1 MANCG
6 AGFGCVLGHLR
17 KQTPVVLA
25 SPPPHFIHSDK
36 ASSSK
41 LFQANCGAGF
51 GCVLGHLRKQT
62 PVVLASLPPHFIH
75 SDKASSSKL
84 LQANFVSG
92 ELWRRLRLRP
102 WSFAKANSRRP
113 RLAATTFHPF

>member
-36 ASSSK
+36 ASLSK
-41 LFQANCGAGF
+41 LFQAGRSWRTAAAG
-51 GCVLGHLRKQT
+51 KQKGKAVNVRYT
-62 PVVLASLPPHFIH
+62 IPIVFKLP
-75 SDKASSSKL
+75 K
-84 LQANFVSG
+84 
-92 ELWRRLRLRP
+92 
-102 WSFAKANSRRP
+102 
-113 RLAATTFHPF
+113 